1 MTAHTS
7 GSPSTPSQQVAAPWQ
22 RMAAGGGLL
31 DTSGQL
37 RSTVFEE
44 MTALAQR
51 TGAVNL
57 GQGFPDFPAP
67 ERMVDAASEALA
79 AGHNQYAPIKGIPA
93 LRTAIAEH
101 QRHFYGQE
109 LDTESQIIVSAG
121 ATEGLTASLLSFLEP
136 GDEVVVFE
144 PHYDLYGAVIRFA
157 GATAVPVPLL
167 PPAFTPDPD
176 DVRAAFSPRTR
187 AVILN
192 DPHNPTGTVASRE
205 FLTQL
210 VELATEF
217 DAVIVTDEVYEHLR
231 FNGQHVPIA
240 TLPGAFDR
248 TLTVSSAGKT
258 FSATGWRVGWVS
270 GPEHLIRGVTAVKSY
285 MSHSAAAPLQH
296 AVAEAVGFSPEFYE
310 HLVVDYRDRRDVLVN
325 GLREAGLNPPEPQ
338 GTFFAVADV
347 SDHYALA
354 GVSNA
359 KELGEH
365 WAENAGVVGIP
376 VSAFVGE
383 ANRGLYADW
392 LRLAFCKRTDVLRK
406 AMADLTL
413 SL

>member
-1 MTAHTS
+1 
-7 GSPSTPSQQVAAPWQ
+7 
-22 RMAAGGGLL
+22 MAAGGGLL
-31 DTSGQL
+31 DASGRL
-37 RSTVFEE
+37 LSTVFEE

-67 ERMVDAASEALA
+67 ERMVNAASEALA
-79 AGHNQYAPIKGIPA
+79 AGHNQYAPIKGIPS

-101 QRHFYGQE
+101 QRQFYG
-109 LDTESQIIVSAG
+109 LDLDAESQIIVSAG
-121 ATEGLTASLLSFLEP
+121 ATEGLAASLLSVLEP

-167 PPAFTPDPD
+167 PPRFTPDPD

-192 DPHNPTGTVASRE
+192 DPHNPTGTVASPE

-217 DAVIVTDEVYEHLR
+217 EAVIVTDEVYEHLR
-231 FNGQHVPIA
+231 FTGEHTPIA

-285 MSHSAAAPLQH
+285 LSHSAAAPLQH
-296 AVAEAVGFSPEFYE
+296 AVAEAVGFPPEFYE
-310 HLVVDYRDRRDVLVN
+310 HLLDDYRDRRDILVN

-354 GVSNA
+354 GVSTA
-359 KELGEH
+359 KDLGEH

-383 ANRGLYADW
+383 ANRDLYSDW
-392 LRLAFCKRTDVLRK
+392 LRLAFCKRADVLRK
-406 AMADLTL
+406 AMADLAL